1 MELGIQEKEKQQ
13 LMAKI
18 NEYKIRPKNFA
29 PEEVQFM
36 QLKAME
42 MGIPFSA
49 DVKTSTGHKISV
61 AGGEFLDKLLFDL
74 IPDNAK
80 EAIFGRPMNES
91 ERKWAS
97 AAGTIGFL
105 GGFLTPGA
113 PAKLLMKGLRPKMVA
128 MLGKNP
134 GMLRSARNSMKAMG
148 FKNPQILRDAVKTGR
163 KGEGG
168 AYSKFMSKGGTKGK
182 TKKEVSTPAEMEEQ
196 AAKLSPTAQR
206 GAKNSYVNPAEVGQ
220 VFNARMLNN
229 PEFQQAVAGARTR
242 GEWKKL
248 ALAFFNRKGY
258 GKTSAGNAAIKNFLN
273 KYAAN
278 PYSSDDLLRAANN
291 LGGPSNAVRQ
301 FVKKGTMG
309 GPSRNMNT
317 PMPPNMNVGRY
328 NRTPGGG
335 LEQVPMGGTPPA
347 GASRVNPNMRV
358 MPDGQIIMGGQ
369 PPVPVNQAPQF
380 GGLLGGGPRL
390 NPPQPQLGYSP
401 GPMTLF

>member
-1 MELGIQEKEKQQ
+1 MAYNLRYPQIQGVSSVTPQERMMKMELGIQDKQKQQ

-42 MGIPFSA
+42 MGIPFST

-105 GGFLTPGA
+105 GGFFTPGA

-148 FKNPQILRDAVKTGR
+148 FKNPQILRDAVKAGR

-182 TKKEVSTPAEMEEQ
+182 TKQEVSTPAEMEAQ

-206 GAKNSYVNPAEVGQ
+206 GAIQASNRYVKPSEVGD
-220 VFNARMLNN
+220 VFYREILND
-229 PEFQQAVAGARTR
+229 PAFAQAVSGARTPNDLAQLAKRFMIQKR
-242 GEWKKL
+242 GRVPSKQ
-248 ALAFFNRKGY
+248 A
-258 GKTSAGNAAIKNFLN
+258 NAAMKEFFRGWSQGFNPMAQGPMNRIKAPNVN
-273 KYAAN
+273 IRN
-278 PYSSDDLLRAANN
+278 P
-291 LGGPSNAVRQ
+291 
-301 FVKKGTMG
+301 
-309 GPSRNMNT
+309 
-317 PMPPNMNVGRY
+317 RY
-328 NRTPGGG
+328 NI
-335 LEQVPMGGTPPA
+335 LEGEIVPQNMPSIQPA
-347 GASRVNPNMRV
+347 
-358 MPDGQIIMGGQ
+358 
-369 PPVPVNQAPQF
+369 
-380 GGLLGGGPRL
+380 GLLGQASRRGLGQGTPF
-390 NPPQPQLGYSP
+390 PQLGPTS
-401 GPMTLF
+401 GMNVSTWRGF